1 MTRRSWI
8 RWGIVAA
15 IGVALAGAYAGMPA
29 LRGAVNRTVLRLFT
43 GSTGDTRT
51 FWCPMDPEV
60 VRKGPGM
67 CPV

>member
-1 MTRRSWI
+1 MSK
-8 RWGIVAA
+8 RWMRLVIG
-15 IGVALAGAYAGMPA
+15 IGVLGSLPAAYFGVPG
-29 LRGAVNRTVLRLFT
+29 LRAVVDRSVMKLVI

-51 FWCPMDPEV
+51 YWCPMDPDI

>member
-1 MTRRSWI
+1 MTKPWV
-8 RWGIVAA
+8 RWASASGVAA
-15 IGVALAGAYAGMPA
+15 ALTVVYLAVPGV
-29 LRGAVNRTVLRLFT
+29 RSAVNTTVLTLVT

-51 FWCPMDPEV
+51 YWCPMDPDI

>member
-1 MTRRSWI
+1 MTI
-8 RWGIVAA
+8 RWMRWSVAVATLAVGAGTYFGVPGVRSA
-15 IGVALAGAYAGMPA
+15 IDD
-29 LRGAVNRTVLRLFT
+29 TVMRLVT

-51 FWCPMDPEV
+51 YWCPMDPEI

>member
-1 MTRRSWI
+1 MSK
-8 RWGIVAA
+8 RWVRWTIG
-15 IGVALAGAYAGMPA
+15 IGVLGALAGVYFGVARVRTAIDT
-29 LRGAVNRTVLRLFT
+29 TVLRLVT

-51 FWCPMDPEV
+51 YWCPMDPDI